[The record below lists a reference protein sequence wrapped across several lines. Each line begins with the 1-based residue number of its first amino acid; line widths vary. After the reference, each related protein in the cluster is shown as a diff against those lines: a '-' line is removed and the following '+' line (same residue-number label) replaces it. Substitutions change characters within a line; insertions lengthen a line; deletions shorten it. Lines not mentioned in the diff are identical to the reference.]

1 VVENRRSIDLDAE
14 EKVGEK
20 GEDVQGEKGKE

>member
-1 VVENRRSIDLDAE
+1 MENRRGIDLDAE